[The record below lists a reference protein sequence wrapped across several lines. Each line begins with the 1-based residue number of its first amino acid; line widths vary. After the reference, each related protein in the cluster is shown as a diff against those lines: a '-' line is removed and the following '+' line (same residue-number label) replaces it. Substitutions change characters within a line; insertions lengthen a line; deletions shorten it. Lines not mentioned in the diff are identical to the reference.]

1 MLLDIRVFTKT
12 QSQINK
18 WGQRVRSCKCNGMQR
33 EPEMQ
38 ILTDNIAALLAERGW
53 TKKDLSRAAGF
64 TERSTRVYELFGD
77 RVAHCRVDTVAA
89 CARALGVSVANLFQ
103 TPEHRALEHTFLRL
117 LEQLPPDEKDRLIRI
132 AEALAASNDAPPTR
146 AQ

>member
-1 MLLDIRVFTKT
+1 
-12 QSQINK
+12 
-18 WGQRVRSCKCNGMQR
+18 MQR

-38 ILTDNIAALLAERGW
+38 VLTDNILALLAERGW

-89 CARALGVSVANLFQ
+89 CARAFGVSVANLFQ
-103 TPEHRALEHTFLRL
+103 TPEHRELEQTFLRL

-132 AEALAASNDAPPTR
+132 AEALAASNDAPQTR